1 MKDIDYRSRPLI
13 FLALPSSKQGEYINL
28 SAVERII
35 IPSDAAKPS
44 TLILQSG
51 ESIHFKD
58 DQSRVRDLMDE
69 LSLQV

>member
-1 MKDIDYRSRPLI
+1 MKDIDYRSRPPI
-13 FLALPSSKQGEYINL
+13 FLALPSSKASTSTL
-28 SAVERII
+28 ARERII
-35 IPSDAAKPS
+35 IPGDAAKPS